1 MSRSRPSLATALVLL
16 LSAVTGGSCDRR
28 LYQIA
33 DAPAPS
39 GSLRTNAKQQEDNGA
54 LSTTCSF
61 NIKGE
66 TIWCLYFGR
75 GADGEPK
82 PVSLLLL
89 GLSTDG
95 KTPDTLL
102 WHGCRRDG

>member
-1 MSRSRPSLATALVLL
+1 MSRSGSSLATALVLL
-16 LSAVTGGSCDRR
+16 LSAVTRSSCDRR

-39 GSLRTNAKQQEDNGA
+39 GSLRTNAKQQENNGA

-66 TIWCLYFGR
+66 ATWIALVRTRYRWKTFHALFWYRCR
-75 GADGEPK
+75 HDG
-82 PVSLLLL
+82 
-89 GLSTDG
+89 
-95 KTPDTLL
+95 
-102 WHGCRRDG
+102 

>member
-16 LSAVTGGSCDRR
+16 LSAVTRSSCERR

-39 GSLRTNAKQQEDNGA
+39 GSLRTNAKQQEGNGA

-66 TIWCLYFGR
+66 AIWCLNFGR
-75 GADGEPK
+75 KVDA
-82 PVSLLLL
+82 
-89 GLSTDG
+89 
-95 KTPDTLL
+95 
-102 WHGCRRDG
+102 